1 MGQTKKQFEGMQEEE
16 ANPTKTNT
24 KPKYVTTEDVDH
36 LIRVLKE
43 SIVEAIQKFTQD
55 TLSKIVE
62 NMCNEAT
69 SLLNET
75 LQSTTKPTTN
85 ARTKK
90 TTQE

>member
-1 MGQTKKQFEGMQEEE
+1 MGRTKKQFEGMQEEE
-16 ANPTKTNT
+16 ANPVNT
-24 KPKYVTTEDVDH
+24 KPKYVTTEDVDQ

-75 LQSTTKPTTN
+75 LQSTTKPTAN
-85 ARTKK
+85 ARVKK
-90 TTQE
+90 EQE